1 MRCYLPA
8 IVFFVCT
15 FCAFSQ
21 NAAKQMQVGGNVQD
35 TVAKKPLTNA
45 VAIAV
50 RLSDSVLVKHT
61 RTDKEGVFQLKNL
74 PLDTYQ
80 VVISHPQFADQVFI
94 VIGSEKNLV
103 YDFGK
108 IIMPLKTQQL
118 SEIVVYAF
126 KDPIYYRG
134 DTLIYTADSF
144 KVKPNATVEDLL
156 KKLPGIKVDAAGK
169 ITTQGKTVDQVLVD
183 GDEFFGSDPT
193 VATRNLNANAIESV
207 QVYDK
212 KTENSSTTTSDNETI
227 KVMNLKLKEDAK
239 KGYFGKI
246 SGAGGGPDFKMQQQ
260 FYEGEILANKFSKK
274 QKIAAFLLAGN
285 TPKTNLGFGDIFKFG
300 LMGDM
305 NNMASNDEGNFYF
318 SRPSDPVGI
327 PVTFKTGAYFTDK
340 IGKKTKLLF
349 NYTYKSSQL
358 TTQSTTRKQY
368 FLEDTT
374 YSTSNE
380 SYNTQAGESHTVNFE
395 INQELDSLTTLTIKP
410 KITIGKS
417 SSGHLETNLFV
428 TETDT
433 VTRRTVID
441 NSSKGESIDF
451 VNKLKLKRNF
461 KKQDRVLKIDYD
473 FDHSTSSGSG
483 LLKTINTYSTAVSSP
498 IADVDQK
505 KTNSTLNYGHD
516 VSASYTEP
524 LNKKFKL
531 EFMLDFITSKGNQD
545 KAALNYAN
553 GDYTQK
559 DSLVSNNFEN
569 TRTTY
574 RGGFKFIYD
583 VKKQRFAVGTRVRD
597 VLVDNQDLVTG
608 QSIHQDVTNVL
619 PFLSWRYK
627 FSDNR
632 SYSFNYYT
640 SSSLPSITQ
649 LQPVN
654 NNANPNNISIGNPG
668 LLPSYNHRFE
678 MNFNSFKPITGN
690 NFWSGFNADFT
701 NNDFSDST
709 VYDNLGRTL
718 TKPVNVNGNYSMSG
732 WLGISKPFFSKVLEI
747 DPNINASYSS
757 NTNYINDQQNI
768 TTTASFAGDIEVQ
781 VEYEEFTLNV
791 FGNYEYNVPKSTLNP
806 VSSKPY
812 VSQSYRAEIT
822 WELPGGIQLET
833 DADYIINSKR
843 SQGYN
848 INYLIW
854 NASLGKAFGK
864 NENFWVY
871 AKGNDILNQNTNT
884 GRTVQGNVI
893 TDNKTNIIQRYL
905 MLQLVWKFNSQKQKK
920 EEDEFD

>member
-1 MRCYLPA
+1 MRSSIFLLMLFLSPFLA
-8 IVFFVCT
+8 V
-15 FCAFSQ
+15 SQ
-21 NAAKQMQVGGNVQD
+21 KGSGQMQVSGNVQD
-35 TVAKKPLTNA
+35 TAAKTPVAGA
-45 VAIAV
+45 VAMAI
-50 RLSDSVLVKHT
+50 RLADSVLVQHT
-61 RTDKEGVFQLKNL
+61 RSNTEGIFALKNM

-103 YDFGK
+103 YDFGR
-108 IIMPLKTQQL
+108 IILPLKTQQL

-246 SGAGGGPDFKMQQQ
+246 SGAGGGPDFKTQQA
-260 FYEGEILANKFSKK
+260 FYEGEILANRFSNKR
-274 QKIAAFLLAGN
+274 KIAAFLLAGN

-305 NNMASNDEGNFYF
+305 NNMSSNDEGSFYF
-318 SRPSDPVGI
+318 SRGNDPVGI
-327 PVTFKTGAYFTDK
+327 PTTFKSGVYFTDK

-349 NYTYKSSQL
+349 NYTFKSSQL
-358 TTQSTTRKQY
+358 AARSTTRKQY

-374 YSTSNE
+374 YSTTNE
-380 SYNTQAGESHTVNFE
+380 TYSAQSGESHTMNFE
-395 INQELDSLTTLTIKP
+395 INQDLDSLTTLTIKP
-410 KITIGKS
+410 RFTLGKS
-417 SSGHLETNLFV
+417 SDLHNETNQFI

-433 VTRRTVID
+433 LTRQTVID
-441 NSSKGESIDF
+441 NASKGESIDF
-451 VNKLKLKRNF
+451 VNKMKLKRNF
-461 KKQDRVLKIDYD
+461 KKKDRVLKIDYD
-473 FDHSTSSGSG
+473 FDYSSSLGSG
-483 LLKTINTYSTAVSSP
+483 ALKTVNSYFTPVSFP
-498 IADVDQK
+498 ISDVDQK
-505 KTNSTLNYGHD
+505 KSNSALNFGHN
-516 VSASYTEP
+516 VSVSYTEP
-524 LNKKFKL
+524 LTKKIKL
-531 EFMLDFITSKGNQD
+531 EFLADFVNNKGSQD
-545 KAALNYAN
+545 KKAYNLAN
-553 GDYTQK
+553 GDYTLM
-559 DSLVSNNFEN
+559 DSTVSNQFEN
-569 TRTTY
+569 VRNTY

-583 VKKQRFAVGTRVRD
+583 VKKQRFAVGTRVRN
-597 VLVDNQDLVTG
+597 VLVDNQNLVTG
-608 QSIHQDVTNVL
+608 QSIHQDVMNVL

-627 FSDNR
+627 FSDNKT
-632 SYSFNYYT
+632 YSFNYYT
-640 SSSLPSITQ
+640 GSSLPGITQ

-654 NNANPNNISIGNPG
+654 NNSDPNNISIGNPG
-668 LLPSYNHRFE
+668 LLPSYMHRFE
-678 MNFNSFKPITGN
+678 MNFNSFKPISGN
-690 NFWSGFNADFT
+690 NFWSGVNADF
-701 NNDFSDST
+701 NSLDFSDST
-709 VYDNLGRTL
+709 IYDNLGRTL
-718 TKPVNVNGNYSMSG
+718 TKPVNVNGNYNVSG
-732 WLGISKPFFSKVLEI
+732 WLGLSKPFFEKVLEI
-747 DPNINASYSS
+747 NPSLSGGYDHNI
-757 NTNYINDQQNI
+757 NYINGQKNI
-768 TTTASFAGDIEVQ
+768 TTTASMNGEIEVQ
-781 VEYEEFTLNV
+781 VEYEEFTINV
-791 FGNYEYNVPKSTLNP
+791 FGNYGYNVPNSTLNP
-806 VSSKPY
+806 VSNKPY
-812 VSQSYRAEIT
+812 VSQSYQVEIT
-822 WELPGGIQLET
+822 FEFPWGIRLET
-833 DADYIINSKR
+833 DADYVINSKR
-843 SQGYN
+843 SAGYN

-854 NASLGKAFGK
+854 NASLGKSFGK

-905 MLQLVWKFNSQKQKK
+905 MLQLVWKFNSQKKK